1 MERLPGRP
9 TVPRRPARIV
19 HVPVA
24 PLPWERFR
32 EVLTLN
38 QAEALE
44 RTVLRA
50 RRILAGRVVWS
61 VNSTA
66 RGGGVAEMLGSLI
79 AYARGAGVDA
89 RWVVIEGDPEFF
101 RVTKRLHN
109 HLHGYPGDGGPLEAA
124 ERLLYEA
131 TMERNALALEELI
144 RPGDIA
150 LLHDPQTAGLAGPL
164 RRRGVRVVWRSHVGV
179 DVPTTE
185 AREAWRFL
193 LPFIREAEQ
202 YVFSRASFVWDGVDS
217 TRVTVIP
224 PSIDA
229 FSPKNQD
236 LEASTVRSIL
246 RSAGVEAGRPP
257 TAPVFRREDGTP
269 GRVDRRAEL
278 GGSAPLAE
286 TDSVVLQ
293 VSRWD
298 RLKDPVGVLEGFAR
312 GIAPRSRAHLVVAG
326 PAVAA
331 VTDDPEG
338 REVLQAVEA
347 RRAALPADTR
357 ERAHLLS
364 LPMDDPAENAAIVNA
379 LQRRADVVVQKSLA
393 EGFGLT
399 VSEAMWK
406 GRPVVVSR
414 VGGIQDQI
422 RDRGSGLLVEP
433 RDLDVFADAVVALLE
448 RPEEAARLGAGARA
462 EVRDRF
468 LGPRHL
474 TQYVDLFERLLGAGA
489 DQRDRR

>member
-1 MERLPGRP
+1 MEALPGRP
-9 TVPRRPARIV
+9 TVTRRPARIT

-32 EVLTLN
+32 EVLTLG
-38 QAEALE
+38 QAEDLE
-44 RTVLRA
+44 RAVARA

-79 AYARGAGVDA
+79 AYTRGAGVDA
-89 RWVVIEGDPEFF
+89 RWVVMEGDPEFF

-109 HLHGYPGDGGPLEAA
+109 HLHGDPGDGGPLEAT
-124 ERLLYEA
+124 ERLVYEA
-131 TMERNALALEELI
+131 TMERNALALDELI
-144 RPGDIA
+144 RPGDVA

-164 RRRGVRVVWRSHVGV
+164 RRRGARVVWRSHIGV

-193 LPFIREAEQ
+193 LPFVCEAEQ
-202 YVFSRASFVWDGVDS
+202 YVFSRASFAWEDLDLA
-217 TRVTVIP
+217 RVAVIP

-246 RSAGVEAGRPP
+246 RSAGAEAGRPP
-257 TAPVFRREDGTP
+257 AAPVFRREDGTP
-269 GRVDRRAEL
+269 GRVDRHADL
-278 GGSAPLAE
+278 GGSAPLAA
-286 TDSVVLQ
+286 TDPVVLQ

-298 RLKDPVGVLEGFAR
+298 RLKDPAGVLEAFAR
-312 GIAPRSRAHLVVAG
+312 GIAPRGPTHLVLAG

-338 REVLQAVEA
+338 REVLQEVAA
-347 RRAALPADTR
+347 RRAALPADIR

-364 LPMDDPAENAAIVNA
+364 LPMEDPGENAAIVNA

-399 VSEAMWK
+399 VAEAMWK
-406 GRPVVVSR
+406 SRPMVASR

-422 RDRGSGLLVEP
+422 RDGESGVLVEP
-433 RDLDVFADAVVALLE
+433 RDLDGFADAVVSLLE
-448 RPEEAARLGAGARA
+448 RPDEATRIGAKARA

-474 TQYVDLFERLLGAGA
+474 TQYVDLFERLLA
-489 DQRDRR
+489 

>member
-1 MERLPGRP
+1 MEALPGRP
-9 TVPRRPARIV
+9 AVTRRLARIT

-32 EVLTLN
+32 EVLTLG
-38 QAEALE
+38 QAEDLE
-44 RTVLRA
+44 RAVARA

-79 AYARGAGVDA
+79 AYTRGAGVDA
-89 RWVVIEGDPEFF
+89 RWVVIQGDPEFF

-109 HLHGYPGDGGPLEAA
+109 HLHGDPGDGGPLEAT
-124 ERLLYEA
+124 ERLVYEA
-131 TMERNALALEELI
+131 TMERNALALDELI
-144 RPGDIA
+144 RPGDVA

-164 RRRGVRVVWRSHVGV
+164 RRRGARVVWRSHIGV
-179 DVPTTE
+179 DFPTTE

-193 LPFIREAEQ
+193 LPFVCEAEQ
-202 YVFSRASFVWDGVDS
+202 YVFSRASFAWEDLDLA
-217 TRVTVIP
+217 RVAVIP

-269 GRVDRRAEL
+269 GRVDRHADL

-286 TDSVVLQ
+286 TDPVVLQ

-298 RLKDPVGVLEGFAR
+298 RLKDPAGVLEAFAR
-312 GIAPRSRAHLVVAG
+312 GIAPRGSTHLVLAG

-338 REVLQAVEA
+338 REVLQAVAA

-364 LPMDDPAENAAIVNA
+364 LPMEDPGENAAIVNA

-399 VSEAMWK
+399 VAEAMWK
-406 GRPVVVSR
+406 SRPMVASR

-422 RDRGSGLLVEP
+422 RDRESGVLVEP
-433 RDLDVFADAVVALLE
+433 RDLDDFADAVVSLLE
-448 RPEEAARLGAGARA
+448 RPEEATRIGAKARA

-474 TQYVDLFERLLGAGA
+474 TQYVDLFERLLG
-489 DQRDRR
+489 